1 MGRAILLTGAPGVG
15 KTTLIQ
21 RVLARLTGPAGGF
34 YTGELRERGQRVGFR
49 LVTLAG
55 ESVTLAHVEIAG
67 RYRVGRYGVDLA
79 ALDRVGVKAVRQ
91 ATAAGHLVV
100 VDEIG
105 KMELFSAAFRAAVLE
120 AVAGEAPVLGTVMLR
135 PHPWVDM
142 LKARPG
148 VQVIT
153 VTRENRDAL
162 VEDVLARLGDRVSRL
177 EVGS

>member
-105 KMELFSAAFRAAVLE
+105 KMECRSARFVEAMRRLFESGRPVVATIALHGGGFIAEAKRLANRTLWEVNRANREDMPGRVLRWLAERAFWP
-120 AVAGEAPVLGTVMLR
+120 AG
-135 PHPWVDM
+135 H
-142 LKARPG
+142 
-148 VQVIT
+148 
-153 VTRENRDAL
+153 
-162 VEDVLARLGDRVSRL
+162 
-177 EVGS
+177 